1 MSPDAKKQANAKK
14 TISTISQITSLF
26 SASATGLDFKTA
38 QQTAKNAAENNAL
51 KLTHLHSIQSLKVL
65 VALNTYLVDQ
75 GKDNNSF
82 VIRDSGGASFV
93 IDGKSYSL
101 TNGSWI
107 RDENGNPRNPQSYHN
122 VNRVGQT
129 RIGGNLEGTVVNN
142 GAGYAGDISTT
153 RSEGISSSDMRNVL
167 NALGIDVVG
176 NYGDHLH
183 FRSTDISVPGIIQT
197 YVNQVGQNEY
207 LSHGSET
214 RYPIFNN
221 NGVGFFSN
229 NGRYGTGI
237 TRQKFNTHNELQ
249 NFLTP
254 TVVQDY
260 RNWQS
265 QSFINSANSYQST
278 KPAVVK

>member
-1 MSPDAKKQANAKK
+1 MVNLILLPMVV
-14 TISTISQITSLF
+14 
-26 SASATGLDFKTA
+26 GLEMKM
-38 QQTAKNAAENNAL
+38 
-51 KLTHLHSIQSLKVL
+51 V
-65 VALNTYLVDQ
+65 
-75 GKDNNSF
+75 
-82 VIRDSGGASFV
+82 
-93 IDGKSYSL
+93 
-101 TNGSWI
+101 
-107 RDENGNPRNPQSYHN
+107 NPRNPQSYHN

-129 RIGGNLEGTVVNN
+129 PRIGGDLGDTEVNN
-142 GAGYAGDISTT
+142 EGYAGDISTIQST
-153 RSEGISSSDMRNVL
+153 GITAAEIRNTLESIGVQ
-167 NALGIDVVG
+167 VVG
-176 NYGDHLH
+176 NYGDLHVH
-183 FRSTDISVPGIIQT
+183 FRGTGLTVPKDVQDL
-197 YVNQVGQNEY
+197 VDQVAKQVGQNEY
-207 LSHGSET
+207 LSPGSET